1 MIKNDGNLS
10 VIFLVPEIPAIVA
23 GFNIG
28 LPMNN
33 NKIKARGE
41 EDLKGKVLPSPQGKV
56 PSETRRMRCIEH
68 KESDYNKS
76 VTPLLI
82 SPHPTAPSSQPPSPL
97 GKARKETRLRVA
109 SNNCMAGM

>member
-1 MIKNDGNLS
+1 
-10 VIFLVPEIPAIVA
+10 
-23 GFNIG
+23 
-28 LPMNN
+28 MNN
-33 NKIKARGE
+33 NEIKARGE

-68 KESDYNKS
+68 KEFDYNKS

-82 SPHPTAPSSQPPSPL
+82 SPHPRLCLLHHSPL

-109 SNNCMAGM
+109 SNKCVAGRPI